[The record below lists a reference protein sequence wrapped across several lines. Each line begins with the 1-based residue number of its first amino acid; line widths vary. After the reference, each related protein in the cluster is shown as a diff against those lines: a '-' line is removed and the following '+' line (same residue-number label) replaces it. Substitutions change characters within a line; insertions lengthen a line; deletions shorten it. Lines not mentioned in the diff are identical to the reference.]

1 MLITRTSPITG
12 EATTLD
18 INVSTELFETYL
30 EGGTSVPNIQDLMV
44 GLTGAEREFIM
55 TGITAADWN
64 RCISEVEIDTQLI
77 PLDDLDFTVRTMNA
91 LKSIHVT
98 TLGELASCK
107 TSQLLQVKNF
117 SKTVLTEVVE
127 LLTAYDLNLAPE

>member
-18 INVSTELFETYL
+18 INVSPELFETYL
-30 EGGTSVPNIQDLMV
+30 EGGTTVPNIQDLLV
-44 GLTGAEREFIM
+44 GLTGAEREFIL

-64 RCISEVEIDTQLI
+64 RVISEVEIDTQLI

-98 TLGELASCK
+98 TLGELALCK
-107 TSQLLQVKNF
+107 ASHLLQVKNF
-117 SKTVLTEVVE
+117 SKYSLTEVVE
-127 LLTAYDLNLAPE
+127 MLRPYDLHLASE